1 VLVNCQFASLQ
12 CRIAAADGSP
22 RPCRERGRV
31 RVCLDGNGTNGCA
44 RKPLTLVLSPC
55 LRGEARKRDAEARF
69 FGTDNQRALAGVD
82 PAFLPVQFFGCENG
96 TPAIAGGVRGVAVA
110 ADQTLL
116 PLHLSFCRTTL
127 KNEASGNE
135 ASGSVFLAFRIV
147 TIDPRSTWIGL
158 RPSSV
163 KKTG

>member
-1 VLVNCQFASLQ
+1 VLVNCQFASSR

-31 RVCLDGNGTNGCA
+31 RVCLDGKRTNGCA

-55 LRGEARKRDAEARF
+55 LRERQESVTRRLDFSEPTINEHYPGSIQLSYEYS
-69 FGTDNQRALAGVD
+69 
-82 PAFLPVQFFGCENG
+82 FGCENG
-96 TPAIAGGVRGVAVA
+96 TAAIPGGVRGVAAA

-135 ASGSVFLAFRIV
+135 ASGSVFLALRIV
-147 TIDPRSTWIGL
+147 TIDPRST
-158 RPSSV
+158 
-163 KKTG
+163 

>member
-1 VLVNCQFASLQ
+1 MLVNCQFASLR
-12 CRIAAADGSP
+12 CGIRRGAWVASP
-22 RPCRERGRV
+22 LGEGLPRRQ
-31 RVCLDGNGTNGCA
+31 LNNGCA
-44 RKPLTLVLSPC
+44 RKPLTLVLSLC

-69 FGTDNQRALAGVD
+69 LGTDNQRT
-82 PAFLPVQFFGCENG
+82 LPGESIQLSYEYSFGCGNG
-96 TPAIAGGVRGVAVA
+96 TAAIPGGVRGVAVA

-147 TIDPRSTWIGL
+147 TIDPRSTWIGF